1 MAKLR
6 PPIEWAPPS
15 SNTWNRFGMRERAD
29 NKWEVVTSASWW
41 KDDWRVDVH
50 DVKMVVDSRDAAIG
64 FIKLLRGE

>member
-1 MAKLR
+1 
-6 PPIEWAPPS
+6 
-15 SNTWNRFGMRERAD
+15 MRERAD